1 MKSRDEV
8 VVGATILV
16 FLALIVAGAFWLSE
30 SYLGQGGAL
39 RLARFR
45 TVGGLNVGSPVVL
58 RGVRV
63 GRVEEIR
70 LAEGDWVET
79 SLQIYP
85 DVILPHSPA
94 IVAASA
100 SLFGEWQASIVDLEE
115 IRDGDPN
122 VLRELE
128 TAAAEGDD
136 AWPGA
141 TLPDIGQLTAQ
152 AGRIASDIA
161 SFSSRIETAFNE
173 EAVLNLQRSIREF
186 HEVADQINEFT
197 IEQTEVLGEVTES
210 VRATTGIV
218 SDAASSFQRTMARI
232 DSATVAGRLD
242 TIMTN
247 TAEVSTDLR
256 HAVADF
262 RELIGTINARRVSF
276 DRIIGSTDSLFS
288 RLQEGQGTIGRLVGD
303 STLYVE
309 ASKAVA
315 EFRELISDIRAN
327 PRKYFKF
334 SVF

>member
-1 MKSRDEV
+1 MKGRDEV

-16 FLALIVAGAFWLSE
+16 FLVLMVASAFWLSE
-30 SYLGQGGAL
+30 SYLGQGGSL
-39 RLARFR
+39 LPARFR

-70 LAEGDWVET
+70 LAEGHWVET
-79 SLQIYP
+79 LLQIHP
-85 DVILPHSPA
+85 DVVLPAAPA

-100 SLFGEWQASIVDLEE
+100 SLFGEWQASIVDLQE
-115 IRDGDPN
+115 IRGGDPN

-128 TAAAEGDD
+128 AAAAVGDD

-161 SFSSRIETAFNE
+161 GFSSRIETAFDD

-197 IEQTEVLGEVTES
+197 IDQTEVLGEVTES
-210 VRATTGIV
+210 VRVTSGIV

-232 DSATVAGRLD
+232 DSATVEGRLD
-242 TIMTN
+242 TIITN

-256 HAVADF
+256 QSVADF
-262 RELIGTINARRVSF
+262 RELIALINARQGSF
-276 DRIIGSTDSLFS
+276 ERIIGSTDSVFS
-288 RLQEGQGTIGRLVGD
+288 RLQDGQGTIGRLVGD